1 MVNNHRSLIFCNFII
16 VTKRGN
22 MGYYI
27 GIALIGIFAG
37 YIAGR
42 LVKGRGFGL
51 IVNLIL
57 GIGGAFL
64 GSFLFGLF
72 NISMVDGLL
81 GSLITATLGAVVLL
95 WLVNLIRG

>member
-1 MVNNHRSLIFCNFII
+1 
-16 VTKRGN
+16 

-27 GIALIGIFAG
+27 GILLIGIFAG